1 MLVDSIL
8 IRAADRAVPRVG
20 VPMTGDFDTDDE
32 AIEGGYVHEIE
43 PGLYHWVC
51 VLDFKS
57 MYPSLIIGKNIC
69 FTTRDDNGA
78 QRLAVGRAFPQPR
91 SSDRASCPP

>member
-1 MLVDSIL
+1 M
-8 IRAADRAVPRVG
+8 PRVG
-20 VPMTGDFDTDDE
+20 VPLTGDFDTDDE

-57 MYPSLIIGKNIC
+57 MYPSLIISKNIC
-69 FTTRDDNGA
+69 FTTSGRCRY
-78 QRLAVGRAFPQPR
+78 QRLADRRAFP
-91 SSDRASCPP
+91 